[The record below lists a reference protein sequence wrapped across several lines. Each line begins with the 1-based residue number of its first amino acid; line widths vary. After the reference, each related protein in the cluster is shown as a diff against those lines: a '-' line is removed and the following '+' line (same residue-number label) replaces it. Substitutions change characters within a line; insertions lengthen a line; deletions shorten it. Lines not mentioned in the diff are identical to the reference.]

1 MASVTQ
7 TIPQFTGGISEQPDH
22 LKFPGQVKD
31 IVNGIPDVTKGLFKR
46 PGAERKKTTPLSD
59 VQSGGSW
66 FHYYRDETEGS
77 YIGQV
82 AADGQVRVWRCNDGQ
97 LMTTVYG
104 TGGQTVIQNYLATT
118 TPENLQFLTIN
129 DTTFVSNR
137 DSTNANTAV
146 GTANTTTSRP
156 HNHFAFVELLRTE
169 NGRQYALNISDTATT
184 VPLSRA
190 TRISI
195 ESDTLD
201 ESDGTGHCPGI
212 GTQVFSVTAA
222 NSYAG
227 TNIVSVKN
235 GNTDLTSGKDNLIFR
250 INTLGQQGV
259 SPDYNASSNGAGGDN
274 YRCSYNREAVLLH
287 GGEGWV
293 TGDTVTV
300 TLTSASGGG
309 PMRDKWDN
317 AASYNQNDLVRNNGN
332 TYKAKTALT
341 DANTEPTHSSTAGD
355 TTEWEFISDT
365 DSPAATYTIKVLEHE
380 TTQVQ
385 AQINST
391 DKGLIRPAPTPF
403 DADTAVTADTILG
416 GIKAQ
421 IEAITNQPITVE
433 IIGTGMYLYSS
444 SAFNLEVVEDDL
456 MRCFQ
461 ETVNDVTRLPN
472 QCKHGLIVEVSNS
485 QRADEDDYYLRFNG
499 QGLRS
504 GVGSWIECARPDI
517 AKDLT
522 NMPLVIQRTGTTT
535 FTVKQFTYEFR
546 RVGDDTT
553 NPLPSFVGQRINKVL
568 FFRNR
573 LAFLS
578 GENVILSRPGTLGEP
593 DFFAETALTVSAS
606 DPIDIAASSM
616 FPSELFDGIE
626 INTGLLVFSTN
637 QQFLLS
643 SDDTVL
649 NPDTAKLRSVS
660 TFNYNKDIAPISL
673 GTTVAYIDN
682 SGKFSRFNEMANVR
696 REGEPNVVE
705 VSKVV
710 PSLLPKNID
719 LITNSRENSIVLMGQ
734 QSKQVT
740 STVNLLADS
749 QAIPNADGSEA
760 LENPLGITENISFY
774 NFADELARN
783 DFRVFTAA
791 TGSPTLPVVNEP
803 FSGTIYART
812 DQGNASIKFFV
823 NGRQVNADDTTYS
836 INSNGGHPDSPSD
849 REFLVDSTWR
859 RIGGYRSI
867 WSNSRD
873 GTLPDFDIEVEDPT
887 GSSTATKIYFW
898 GAQLQQGQPTAFER
912 TGALDTSSV
921 YGYKY
926 LNVGEKRQQAAWF
939 RWQFNQSLLYHFI
952 IDDEYFFL
960 DSEHFLQCIK
970 LVQQETDPNLTKD
983 NVNFLLHLD
992 NYTSIS
998 GGVVSTTPDTSTTF
1012 SNLGWLGN
1020 TSTPTSKLAVIDEN
1034 GKYAKVSYA
1043 SNSTITVPGDW
1054 SNSNDI
1060 TLGYLYDYKV
1070 DFPTLYPTKTS
1081 GNSTSADVNASLVIH
1096 RIKLHFGRS
1105 GVYETTLTRLGKDD
1119 YTELHE
1125 SNMLDDYTFGSAA
1138 FLSESIKTVP
1148 IYERNLNVDIT
1159 LKSTHP
1165 APATLRA
1172 LSWEGDYSP
1181 RFYQRV

>member
-97 LMTTVYG
+97 LMTTAYG

-146 GTANTTTSRP
+146 GTANTTTARP
-156 HNHFAFVELLRTE
+156 HIHFAFVELLRTE
-169 NGRQYALNISDTATT
+169 NGRQYALNISDTTETAS
-184 VPLSRA
+184 LSRA

-259 SPDYNASSNGAGGDN
+259 SPDYNANSSGAGGDN

-309 PMRDKWDN
+309 PMRNKWN
-317 AASYNQNDLVRNNGN
+317 TNNSYNTNDLVRNNGN
-332 TYKAKTALT
+332 TYRAIQNLDDTVGEPVHNSGI
-341 DANTEPTHSSTAGD
+341 ANL
-355 TTEWEFISDT
+355 WEFVSDT

-385 AQINST
+385 ARINST

-421 IEAITNQPITVE
+421 IDNINPSNPPITVE

-444 SAFNLEVVEDDL
+444 SAFNLEVVEEDL

-504 GVGSWIECARPDI
+504 GVGSWIECAKPGI

-546 RVGDDTT
+546 RVGDENT
-553 NPLPSFVGQRINKVL
+553 NPLPSFVKTSDGLPKSDSNTFVGRINKVL

-606 DPIDIAASSM
+606 DPIDISASSM

-673 GTTVAYIDN
+673 GTTVAYVDN
-682 SGKFSRFNEMANVR
+682 SGKFSRFNEMANIR

-719 LITNSRENSIVLMGQ
+719 LITNSRENSIVL
-734 QSKQVT
+734 
-740 STVNLLADS
+740 
-749 QAIPNADGSEA
+749 
-760 LENPLGITENISFY
+760 LGN
-774 NFADELARN
+774 
-783 DFRVFTAA
+783 
-791 TGSPTLPVVNEP
+791 TGSKKV
-803 FSGTIYART
+803 F
-812 DQGNASIKFFV
+812 
-823 NGRQVNADDTTYS
+823 
-836 INSNGGHPDSPSD
+836 
-849 REFLVDSTWR
+849 
-859 RIGGYRSI
+859 
-867 WSNSRD
+867 
-873 GTLPDFDIEVEDPT
+873 
-887 GSSTATKIYFW
+887 
-898 GAQLQQGQPTAFER
+898 
-912 TGALDTSSV
+912 
-921 YGYKY
+921 GYKY

-939 RWQFNQSLLYHFI
+939 KWQFNQSLLYHFI

-1034 GKYAKVSYA
+1034 GKYAKVSGA
-1043 SNSTITVPGDW
+1043 DSTRITVPGDW
-1054 SNSNDI
+1054 TGSNSI

-1148 IYERNLNVDIT
+1148 IYERNLNIDIT